1 MLGFLFTFYTMDIDK
16 IFGLFDSSSRDDLG
30 INALNQDDLKARI
43 KFFDEFRNHPVVWI
57 GMFHK
62 LIMDNAVSKTLLT
75 TFKTT
80 FPDLDVND
88 IRNAG
93 EYIIYTKAYE
103 FIRNLNIKRE
113 LDLQVL
119 INQSNINVLTSVKMA
134 ISYFEETEAY
144 EKCAFLLPIK
154 KIIEEKKTFLSL
166 IEVITRD
173 SCDKTFTAP
182 N

>member
-1 MLGFLFTFYTMDIDK
+1 MLGFFFTFYTMDINK
-16 IFGLFDSSSRDDLG
+16 IFGLFDSSSRNDLG

-103 FIRNLNIKRE
+103 FIRNLNIKRD

-119 INQSNINVLTSVKMA
+119 INHSNINVLTSVRMA

-154 KIIEEKKTFLSL
+154 KIIEENVT
-166 IEVITRD
+166 
-173 SCDKTFTAP
+173 
-182 N
+182 